1 MFGPNASFGVQTT
14 SMKKLSV
21 SELFGFQNFGYEI
34 VYLYYKYED
43 WNRNVCLLKMEN
55 VNFSKRAPQHAVLR
69 HESEGLYVRQMPLM
83 LL

>member
-1 MFGPNASFGVQTT
+1 MFGPNASFGLQTT

-43 WNRNVCLLKMEN
+43 WN
-55 VNFSKRAPQHAVLR
+55 
-69 HESEGLYVRQMPLM
+69 
-83 LL
+83 